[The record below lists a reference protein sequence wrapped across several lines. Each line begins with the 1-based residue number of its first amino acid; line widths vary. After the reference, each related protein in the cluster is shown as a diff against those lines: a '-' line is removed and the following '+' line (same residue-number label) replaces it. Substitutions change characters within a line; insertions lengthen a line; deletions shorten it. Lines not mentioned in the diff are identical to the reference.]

1 MQATVLPTRPSRP
14 QRISRPRVAAQTRV
28 HEWAQASGRM
38 LVSTF
43 FIAAAVSNMGDASF
57 DFDVF
62 GRADSS
68 LLFNAM
74 IYSMAFAVLVG
85 RFMHIAALLLA
96 LVLLWTST
104 AAVTSG
110 TQEISGYW
118 QDLAL
123 VGALLF
129 MAVSNGKAAA
139 AARAASAGA
148 VLPRR
153 VTPEG
158 REGIEGNT
166 RQTSRM
172 SVARPVAMPMF
183 VSRRQR

>member
-14 QRISRPRVAAQTRV
+14 QRISRPGAAVQTRV
-28 HEWAQASGRM
+28 HDWAQASGRM

-43 FIAAAVSNMGDASF
+43 FIAAAVSNMGEASF

-62 GRADSS
+62 GRADNS

-139 AARAASAGA
+139 ARAASAGA

-153 VTPEG
+153 VAPEG